1 MRLSLLRVDLL
12 PDVFDFH
19 RIRANHD
26 RCEICVD
33 NISDD
38 SRCER
43 VMRFAV
49 AGDAIFGAHT
59 DDDHVFLDRLS
70 AAATGRV
77 FEPERQRKSAHF
89 TDDHAVLHRVVRV
102 CTDFLVQFMSAA
114 AKKFSRSD
122 GRLVRECRMS
132 MLTARKNIMP
142 Q

>member
-49 AGDAIFGAHT
+49 AGDAIF
-59 DDDHVFLDRLS
+59 
-70 AAATGRV
+70 
-77 FEPERQRKSAHF
+77 
-89 TDDHAVLHRVVRV
+89 VVR
-102 CTDFLVQFMSAA
+102 TRTTTMSFLIGCPLPRRGAFSSRNDN
-114 AKKFSRSD
+114 AKARTSLTIMRSFI
-122 GRLVRECRMS
+122 
-132 MLTARKNIMP
+132 A
-142 Q
+142 